1 MPTFTDPAADAA
13 EMYEAMRGLA
23 QASIVLDQPERMYGM
38 LSDLLGAVR
47 SLEQVLGQFAK
58 GHTEPRGRAADDAGD
73 RAAGTQDALTAAAEL
88 RQAAA
93 LIGEAERR
101 LDAGMAT
108 AGRIA
113 WQPTVQT
120 NEAPSRLINVVFL
133 QGGEADHALDLIEV
147 GGADAVIQEL
157 AGYDFGDETVDAAL
171 ENGYVYDK
179 VPVAQLDRVTTLD
192 AYTLVYNPHHRHIA
206 LYRAEDSLPSP
217 VLLGIAEPRH
227 AAPTGTPERDGAAAD
242 SRQAR
247 RERLGTPTINRQN
260 YVNQPV
266 LRGLGR

>member
-1 MPTFTDPAADAA
+1 M
-13 EMYEAMRGLA
+13 
-23 QASIVLDQPERMYGM
+23 
-38 LSDLLGAVR
+38 
-47 SLEQVLGQFAK
+47 
-58 GHTEPRGRAADDAGD
+58 
-73 RAAGTQDALTAAAEL
+73 
-88 RQAAA
+88 
-93 LIGEAERR
+93 
-101 LDAGMAT
+101 
-108 AGRIA
+108 
-113 WQPTVQT
+113 
-120 NEAPSRLINVVFL
+120 
-133 QGGEADHALDLIEV
+133 
-147 GGADAVIQEL
+147 
-157 AGYDFGDETVDAAL
+157 
-171 ENGYVYDK
+171 
-179 VPVAQLDRVTTLD
+179 TTLD